1 MKTLLICIF
10 LAMTYNS
17 KVLAQEGWYVSTGLQ
32 IGIDSNGNLHRAA
45 QITLGILIEEYPF
58 ATGLTIGYK
67 WFRKLDKSSEESWKR
82 YNYYDL
88 QSHSLE
94 SIILPGIG
102 FGVIKGDNIPLTPR
116 LKLWS
121 SLIFFLPMS
130 LPSYEFINMKNDSP
144 KHYFG
149 LFGVLPLPIGVRN
162 WDFGESG

>member
-1 MKTLLICIF
+1 MF
-10 LAMTYNS
+10 LAITYNS
-17 KVLAQEGWYVSTGLQ
+17 KVFAQQGWYISPGVQ
-32 IGIDSNGNLHRAA
+32 IGIDSKGNLHRSA

-58 ATGLTIGYK
+58 TTGLTIGYK
-67 WFRKLDKSSEESWKR
+67 WYRKFDNSDEKRWKR

-94 SIILPGIG
+94 SLILPGIG

-116 LKLWS
+116 FKLWS
-121 SLIFFLPMS
+121 NLILF

-162 WDFGESG
+162 WNFGETAGK

>member
-1 MKTLLICIF
+1 
-10 LAMTYNS
+10 MTHKS
-17 KVLAQEGWYVSTGLQ
+17 KVLAQEGWYISPGVQ
-32 IGIDSNGNLHRAA
+32 IGIDSKGNLHRAV
-45 QITLGILIEEYPF
+45 QMTLGIFKEEHPF
-58 ATGLTIGYK
+58 ATGLTFGYK
-67 WFRKLDKSSEESWKR
+67 WFRKLDKSGEESWVR

-88 QSHSLE
+88 QSHLSE

-102 FGVIKGDNIPLTPR
+102 FGVVKGDNIPLTPR
-116 LKLWS
+116 FKLWS
-121 SLIFFLPMS
+121 NLILF

>member
-1 MKTLLICIF
+1 MKKIFLICIF
-10 LAMTYNS
+10 LAVTHKS
-17 KVLAQEGWYVSTGLQ
+17 KVLAQEGWYISPGVQ
-32 IGIDSNGNLHRAA
+32 IGIDSKGNLHRAV
-45 QITLGILIEEYPF
+45 QMTLGILIEEHPF
-58 ATGLTIGYK
+58 TTGLTIGYK
-67 WFRKLDKSSEESWKR
+67 WFRKLDKSGEKSWER

-88 QSHSLE
+88 QSHSSE

-121 SLIFFLPMS
+121 SLILFS